1 MKIISIELQKLP
13 NEGYGTFMVAVRDH
27 ILTYGAATLCIA
39 DLFTIF
45 LTLLVKLDVL
55 VEVIRKSD
63 YTRKLEDD
71 DKERDNIFR
80 GLIGVVLSYRRHA
93 NVDKR
98 DAGHRVTNLLK
109 QYRKSIL
116 RAAYNVE
123 SGATANLIK
132 DLRGQYAADVALLGI
147 ESWVDDLEAANLK
160 FIADYSLRMKESTDK
175 PKREIKVLRPRI
187 DKIFHHIINI
197 LAAKLTVDGLDGDV
211 VVEPSELDT
220 GAHEDGDT
228 TPPHLRGNVNYN
240 CVVGLNEIIKKYNNM
255 IAQHEG
261 RLSAGHND
269 DDNEGEEAEE
279 DND

>member
-1 MKIISIELQKLP
+1 MIA
-13 NEGYGTFMVAVRDH
+13 FRDH
-27 ILTYGAATLCIA
+27 ILTYGASTLCIA
-39 DLFTIF
+39 DLFTVF
-45 LTLLVKLDVL
+45 LTLLVKLDLL

-63 YTRKLEDD
+63 YTRKLEED

-80 GLIGVVLSYRRHA
+80 GFIGVVLNYRRHA

-98 DAGHRVTNLLK
+98 DAAHRVANLLK
-109 QYRKSIL
+109 QYRRSIL

-147 ESWVDDLEAANLK
+147 GSWVDDLEAANLK
-160 FIADYSLRMKESTDK
+160 FIADYSLRVKESIDK
-175 PKREIKVLRPRI
+175 PKREIKALRPLI
-187 DKIFHHIINI
+187 DKIFHHITNI
-197 LAAKLTVDGLDGDV
+197 FAAKLAVDGLDGDV

-220 GAHEDGDT
+220 GSHEDGDT

-261 RLSAGHND
+261 RPSANHNED
-269 DDNEGEEAEE
+269 EDDNEGEDAEE
-279 DND
+279 ED